1 MKKKLTIVIISILLM
16 TVFTVSA
23 YADTPV
29 KKLGRGICNIVTC
42 PLELFKAMQDIHN
55 EDGFFAAL
63 TWGLLKGTFN
73 TGVRAV
79 VGAYEVVTFPFPV
92 PSDYE
97 PILTDPEFFGE
108 ETLF

>member
-1 MKKKLTIVIISILLM
+1 MKKKLNIVMILILLM
-16 TVFTVSA
+16 TVFAVFA
-23 YADTPV
+23 YADTPI

-42 PLELFKAMQDIHN
+42 PLELFKGIQDTNN
-55 EDGFFAAL
+55 ENGFFAAL
-63 TWGLLKGTFN
+63 TWGILKGTFN

-79 VGAYEVVTFPFPV
+79 VGAYEVVTFPFPI

-108 ETLF
+108 ETVF